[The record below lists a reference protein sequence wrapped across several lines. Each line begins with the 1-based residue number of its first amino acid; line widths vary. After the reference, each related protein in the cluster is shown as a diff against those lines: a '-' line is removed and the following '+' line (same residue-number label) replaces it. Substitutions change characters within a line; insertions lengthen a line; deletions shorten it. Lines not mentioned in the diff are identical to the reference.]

1 MKGSTMVRE
10 IALLANQ
17 AVNKEINMGASTHL
31 KLEKVQLI
39 ARQIKI
45 LIKITN
51 SSNIKYFS
59 QKFASPRMDL
69 CQNIFE

>member
-17 AVNKEINMGASTHL
+17 AVSKEIKMGASTHL
-31 KLEKVQLI
+31 KLEKVPLI
-39 ARQIKI
+39 TRQIKI

-59 QKFASPRMDL
+59 QKLASPRMVL